1 MRTTLYRLI
10 YRFINPYLPNS
21 SLYQY
26 FKWKTALTPVGTE
39 FHQDNLQKNAEKLAK
54 HFAGDTPLQP
64 ELAQLLP
71 MTTSKVCKVLDVGAG
86 PLSKVGK
93 THNGIAIELV
103 PIDPLAKRY
112 RALLESL
119 DLAPKFWTHVGLGE
133 RLSLQLSADYFDL
146 VHARNCIDH
155 CLDPIKVIREAIK
168 VLKPK
173 LFFYMNYYQNEG
185 VAAKNYGLH
194 QWNFDVINGCFTI
207 IDRFGNI
214 INVNERINDIA
225 QVYRIEKTSERLVV
239 ILQKL

>member
-1 MRTTLYRLI
+1 MRKTLYHWI

-21 SLYQY
+21 SLCQY
-26 FKWKTALTPVGTE
+26 FKWKTALTLVGIE

-64 ELAQLLP
+64 ELAKLLP
-71 MTTSKVCKVLDVGAG
+71 MTTGEVCKVLDVGAG

-119 DLAPKFWTHVGLGE
+119 DLTPKFWTQVGHGE
-133 RLSLQLSADYFDL
+133 HLSLQFPADYFDL

-155 CLDPIKVIREAIK
+155 CLEPIKVIREAIK

-173 LFFYMNYYQNEG
+173 LFFYMNHYQNEG
-185 VAAKNYGLH
+185 MAANYYGLH
-194 QWNFDVINGCFTI
+194 QWNFDMVNGCFTI
-207 IDRFGNI
+207 IDRFGNT
-214 INVNERINDIA
+214 INVNERIRDIA
-225 QVYRIEKTSERLVV
+225 QVYRIEKTPERLVV